1 MLEFKS
7 LLINIRIGR
16 VSWLLFNSRRVR
28 TKITER
34 LVAVFS
40 FSNFVIVVEFIV
52 ETHTLRNHF
61 KFTIDA
67 AIFW

>member
-52 ETHTLRNHF
+52 ETQTPRNHF

>member
-1 MLEFKS
+1 MS
-7 LLINIRIGR
+7 
-16 VSWLLFNSRRVR
+16 VSCRSAVAQLGQKKTVS
-28 TKITER
+28 

-40 FSNFVIVVEFIV
+40 FANLVIVVEFIV
-52 ETHTLRNHF
+52 ETQTPRNHS

>member
-52 ETHTLRNHF
+52 ETQTPRNHF

-67 AIFW
+67 TIFW